1 MVFLNSALLAFLGA
15 LGLPVL
21 VHLLTLRRRRAHAL
35 STLRFLKEIE
45 NTRLKRVRL
54 TRWLLLLVRVLF
66 LLALILAF
74 ARPVL
79 DAGAAFLPG
88 AREPLSLLLLLDD
101 SASSRLPAAGG
112 RSVWESAREL
122 ALERLQGLEPRDR
135 VWLLP
140 LADPS
145 QAAGPLTPA
154 AARQRLARWNPTW
167 SAAQLDAALEAAL
180 GILERD
186 APARSQLLLL
196 SDLRLEPP
204 TELGRRLPRG
214 LTPLLGV
221 LPSRVAGAAP
231 LELELR
237 SGLLRQDR
245 PVSLAVGLAG
255 EGPGEGLGL
264 ELAVEGETRLSRP
277 VPAHGEDRWRSREE
291 LEFRLPETGWLR
303 GTLRVTGDPVD
314 VDDELPFILHV
325 PQRRRVLLVAGDPAL
340 ERVLAA
346 ALLPDERYGRGL
358 ELLRGGSELMRRVD
372 PAAVDQLVLA
382 LGQPLD
388 AQELRQVR
396 ELAARGVRLLLLPA
410 LAADPRLADRQLREL
425 ALPGLAGLRESGA
438 QAWRLER
445 LDRGHEILASIL
457 EDGEAGEAVPVRRL
471 LELEA
476 ADPPGLARRTL
487 AEAGGRPVLQTLVR
501 AAGRT
506 LWLATA
512 PGTEWS
518 GLAASGLLAPL
529 LQQGLRW
536 LDGDERLPAVLECG
550 VPGRWQPPR
559 AARGRDW
566 TLLRDGVVRRVRLD
580 PLKGWL
586 DLPALAEPGHYE
598 VQVDGRPAGWV
609 AVRLPAGETTREVT
623 PVARWARPEAGG
635 WRVLQES
642 EVRGGA
648 DAAAELSPW
657 LLLAALLL
665 LGVETWLARGR
676 S

>member
-101 SASSRLPAAGG
+101 SASSRLPSAAG
-112 RSVWESAREL
+112 RSVWESGREL

-140 LADPS
+140 LSDPGQS
-145 QAAGPLTPA
+145 AGPLTPA
-154 AARQRLARWNPTW
+154 AARQRLARWNPAW
-167 SAAQLDAALEAAL
+167 SAARLDAALEAAL

-186 APARSQLLLL
+186 APSRPQLLLL
-196 SDLRLEPP
+196 SDLRLEP
-204 TELGRRLPRG
+204 TELGGRLPRT
-214 LTPLLGV
+214 LTPLLGI
-221 LPSRVAGAAP
+221 LPSRAAGAAP
-231 LELELR
+231 LKLELR

-245 PVSLAVGLAG
+245 PVSLTVELAG
-255 EGPGEGLGL
+255 EGASEGLGL

-277 VPAHGEDRWRSREE
+277 VPAHGEERWRGREE
-291 LEFRLPETGWLR
+291 LEFRLPESGWLR

-325 PQRRRVLLVAGDPAL
+325 PQRRRVLLLAGDPAL
-340 ERVLAA
+340 EHVLAA

-358 ELLRGGSELMRRVD
+358 ELLRGGSELLRRVD

-410 LAADPRLADRQLREL
+410 LAADPRLVDRQLREL

-438 QAWRLER
+438 QPWRLER

-457 EDGEAGEAVPVRRL
+457 EEGEAGEAVPVRRL
-471 LELEA
+471 LELET

-487 AEAGGRPVLQTLVR
+487 AEAGGRPVLQTLER
-501 AAGRT
+501 ETGRT

-512 PGTEWS
+512 PGAEWS

-536 LDGDERLPAVLECG
+536 LDADERLPAVLECG

-559 AARGRDW
+559 SARGRDW
-566 TLLRDGVVRRVRLD
+566 TLVRDGVVRRVRLD

-586 DLPALAEPGHYE
+586 ELPALAEPGHYE

-609 AVRLPAGETTREVT
+609 AARLPAGETTHEVT
-623 PVARWARPEAGG
+623 PVARWTRPEAGG
-635 WRVLQES
+635 WRVLRES
-642 EVRGGA
+642 EVRGGG

-676 S
+676 N